1 VLAGVGA
8 LGSMI
13 AELLV
18 RGGAHDLTLVDGERL
33 EAGNLVRHVL
43 ARPALGDFKAN
54 ALAAHLNLVSPH
66 ARVFA
71 IAEDLPLDVVK
82 MKALL
87 EPFDLIIDCTSSDDV
102 LIALGRLAFGGPK
115 SFVSASVGWACRRL
129 FCFLGRAPS
138 FPSEEYWRQVGPW
151 LKSEGEA
158 EVPAE
163 QRWAGPGCWHPVFP
177 AQSVDL
183 SLMAAAAT
191 KEIEHSATNPYDGRL
206 HVFERADAGDG
217 FLGLRRAELKDL

>member
-1 VLAGVGA
+1 
-8 LGSMI
+8 MI

-18 RGGAHDLTLVDGERL
+18 RGGACELTVVDGERL

-43 ARPALGDFKAN
+43 SRPELGDFKAN

-66 ARVFA
+66 ARVGA
-71 IAEDLPLDVVK
+71 VARHLPFDVAKV
-82 MKALL
+82 KALL
-87 EPFDLIIDCTSSDDV
+87 EPFDMIIDCTSSDEV
-102 LIALGRLAFGGPK
+102 LIALGHVAFAAPK

-129 FCFLGRAPS
+129 FCFLARTTS

-151 LKSEGEA
+151 LKAERDA

-163 QRWAGPGCWHPVFP
+163 QRWAGAGCWHPVFP
-177 AQSVDL
+177 AQAVDL

-191 KEIEHSATNPYDGRL
+191 KEIEHAAKGPYESVL
-206 HVFERADAGDG
+206 HVLERAEAADG